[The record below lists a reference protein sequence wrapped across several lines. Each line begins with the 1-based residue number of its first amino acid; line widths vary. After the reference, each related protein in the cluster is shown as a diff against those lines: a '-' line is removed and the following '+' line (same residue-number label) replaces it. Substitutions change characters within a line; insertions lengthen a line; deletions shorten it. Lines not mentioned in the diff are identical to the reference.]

1 MVRNKLGF
9 TLIELMLV
17 VAVIA
22 ILAAVAF
29 PSYQEHVRKTKR
41 TEVQAELI
49 DIASRLQQ
57 YKSTNFNY
65 KINATTAID
74 LTKLGFSSAT
84 PLSQNG
90 LYTLNLSFN
99 TAATSWVLSAIPSP
113 TGSQKNDGVS
123 CLDDTGQRYWSKVT
137 ATASACGSA
146 LAANSNWDGR

>member
-1 MVRNKLGF
+1 MVRKQSGF

-99 TAATSWVLSAIPSP
+99 PAATSWVLSAVPSP
-113 TGSQKNDGVS
+113 TGNQKNDGVS

>member
-1 MVRNKLGF
+1 MVRKQSGF

-29 PSYQEHVRKTKR
+29 PSYQEQVRKSKR

-99 TAATSWVLSAIPSP
+99 PAATSWVLSAVPSP
-113 TGSQKNDGVS
+113 TGNQKNDGVS

-146 LAANSNWDGR
+146 LGANSNWDGR

>member
-1 MVRNKLGF
+1 MVRKQSGF

-99 TAATSWVLSAIPSP
+99 PVATSWVLSAVPSP
-113 TGSQKNDGVS
+113 TGNQKNDGVS

>member
-1 MVRNKLGF
+1 MVRKQSGF

-22 ILAAVAF
+22 ILTAVAF

-99 TAATSWVLSAIPSP
+99 PAATSWVLSAVPSP
-113 TGSQKNDGVS
+113 TGNQKNDGVS

>member
-1 MVRNKLGF
+1 MVRKQSGF

-99 TAATSWVLSAIPSP
+99 PAATSWVLSAVPSP
-113 TGSQKNDGVS
+113 TGNQKNDGVS

-146 LAANSNWDGR
+146 LAANSNWDGH